1 MGGVVLYFVT
11 SVACAL
17 APSIELLIAARFL
30 QAIGACAAPVLA
42 RAIVRDVHGPTE
54 SARILSYISTAMAL
68 APLVGPMLGSYLTV
82 WFGWRANFVVL
93 AAFAGLSFLAV
104 WTLLVET
111 NLHKD
116 ADAFHPARMAG
127 NMAALLRN
135 RAYLGYVLTAAFAY
149 SGLFAFLSGAS
160 FVLIEVLRIPTE
172 HFGLYFAVVVLGY
185 MIGTQIG
192 ARLVMRHGIDR
203 MIYLG
208 TLLGLAAGLAMTLLS
223 WCGVAH
229 VAAIIAPQFFCL
241 VALGMILPNSI
252 AGAIGPFPQMA
263 GLASSLL
270 GFIQM
275 SMAALV
281 GVGVGHFHDGT
292 ATPMTMVIAAMACLA
307 SIAFGL
313 LVRRARPRL
322 A

>member
-1 MGGVVLYFVT
+1 
-11 SVACAL
+11 
-17 APSIELLIAARFL
+17 
-30 QAIGACAAPVLA
+30 
-42 RAIVRDVHGPTE
+42 
-54 SARILSYISTAMAL
+54 
-68 APLVGPMLGSYLTV
+68 
-82 WFGWRANFVVL
+82 
-93 AAFAGLSFLAV
+93 
-104 WTLLVET
+104 
-111 NLHKD
+111 
-116 ADAFHPARMAG
+116 
-127 NMAALLRN
+127 
-135 RAYLGYVLTAAFAY
+135 
-149 SGLFAFLSGAS
+149 
-160 FVLIEVLRIPTE
+160 
-172 HFGLYFAVVVLGY
+172 
-185 MIGTQIG
+185 
-192 ARLVMRHGIDR
+192 

-208 TLLGLAAGLAMTLLS
+208 TPLGLAAGLAMTLLS